1 MIPEFFEK
9 FKLKLKL
16 KLNFSYPSKVIVD
29 ES

>member
-9 FKLKLKL
+9 LKVKLKL